1 MSAMPMVPPAPPP
14 RAAQVVITLAAVV
27 VLVGGLKLAAPL
39 LVPFFAALFL
49 AILTLPVLTWLEQHR
64 VPRVLAV
71 TVAVMFNLLI
81 LGLLGLLLSQSMASF
96 VEAVPRYRGE
106 VETLLD
112 RLVRGLEAR
121 GVPAARW
128 LEEGL
133 FDAASM
139 MELVGSTLR
148 GVATL
153 ATDLLLVI
161 TTMVFLLL
169 EVAGLPAKL
178 HSAFGQ
184 QQVAL
189 LWRYARIRLE
199 VQQYLMMKTVVSVV
213 MGVFSGVGVWLIGLD
228 FALLWGVTAFLF
240 NYIPNI
246 GPILAAIPPLLLS
259 LVQLGL
265 GPTLLIAA
273 LFLALH
279 LGLGNIL
286 EPMLFGRRLG
296 LSALVV
302 WLSLIFW
309 GWVWGPIGMLLS
321 VPLTVIA
328 RIIFENSREL
338 RWIAVMLSST
348 PPEEEPAPAAD

>member
-1 MSAMPMVPPAPPP
+1 MVPTPAH
-14 RAAQVVITLAAVV
+14 RLLTVAALVV
-27 VLVGGLKLAAPL
+27 VVAGLKLAAPL
-39 LVPFFAALFL
+39 LVPFAAALFL

-64 VPRVLAV
+64 VPRILAV
-71 TVAVMFNLLI
+71 AVSVLI
-81 LGLLGLLLSQSMASF
+81 NALVIGLLGLLLSGSVASF
-96 VEAVPRYRGE
+96 VEAAPRYQAQLVALIDG
-106 VETLLD
+106 
-112 RLVRGLEAR
+112 LVRALEVR

-139 MELVGSTLR
+139 VDLVGSTLR

-153 ATDLLLVI
+153 FTDLLLVI

-169 EVAGLPAKL
+169 EVSALPAKL
-178 HSAFGQ
+178 RAAFGP
-184 QQVAL
+184 QQVTL
-189 LWRYARIRLE
+189 IWRYARIRLE
-199 VQQYLMMKTVVSVV
+199 VQRYLMMKTVVSVV
-213 MGVFSGVGVWLIGLD
+213 MGVFSWLGVWLVGLD
-228 FALLWGVTAFLF
+228 FPLLWGVTAFLF

-259 LVQLGL
+259 TVQLGF
-265 GPTLLIAA
+265 GPTLFIAA
-273 LFLALH
+273 LFLSLH
-279 LGLGNIL
+279 LGVGNIL

-296 LSALVV
+296 LSSLVV

-328 RIIFENSREL
+328 RIVFENSRDL
-338 RWIAVMLSST
+338 RWIAVLLSAE
-348 PPEEEPAPAAD
+348 PGEELDTPAPT

>member
-1 MSAMPMVPPAPPP
+1 VVALASLV
-14 RAAQVVITLAAVV
+14 VVIA
-27 VLVGGLKLAAPL
+27 GLKLAAPL
-39 LVPFFAALFL
+39 MVPFFAALFL
-49 AILTLPVLTWLEQHR
+49 AILTLPLLTWLEGHR
-64 VPRVLAV
+64 VPRLLAVSLAVLA
-71 TVAVMFNLLI
+71 NLLAI
-81 LGLLGLLLSQSMASF
+81 GLLGLLLSGSVASF
-96 VEAVPRYRGE
+96 VEAAPRYQAQL
-106 VETLLD
+106 VTLLD
-112 RLVRGLEAR
+112 RLVRALEAR

-139 MELVGSTLR
+139 VDLVGSTLR
-148 GVATL
+148 GVASL
-153 ATDLLLVI
+153 FTDLLLVI

-169 EVAGLPAKL
+169 EVSALPAKL
-178 HSAFGQ
+178 QVAFGQ
-184 QQVAL
+184 QQAAL

-213 MGVFSGVGVWLIGLD
+213 MGLFSGLGVWLVGLD
-228 FALLWGVTAFLF
+228 FPLLWGVTAFLF

-259 LVQLGL
+259 MVQLGL
-265 GPTLLIAA
+265 GPTLLIAL

-279 LGLGNIL
+279 LGIGNIL

-296 LSALVV
+296 LSSLVV

-309 GWVWGPIGMLLS
+309 GWVWGPVGMLLS

-328 RIIFENSREL
+328 RIVFENSREL
-338 RWIAVMLSST
+338 RWIAVLLSSE
-348 PPEEEPAPAAD
+348 PEVGEEPGTLEG